1 MPRIAWIVATEYPH
15 HIVLRGNN
23 RVKVFEDKEDFK
35 KYLSLDYPY
44 SSARTHIL
52 EKSNVLPGEPLFDKG
67 EISNYRKFIAGD
79 EGKVDLD
86 VIRKQT
92 RLGKPLGDRGFLEML
107 SKKLGYKLNFRS
119 KGRPK
124 KGMCP

>member
-1 MPRIAWIVATEYPH
+1 VRAA
-15 HIVLRGNN
+15 
-23 RVKVFEDKEDFK
+23 
-35 KYLSLDYPY
+35 
-44 SSARTHIL
+44 SSNL
-52 EKSNVLPGEPLFDKG
+52 QD
-67 EISNYRKFIAGD
+67 YRKFIAED
-79 EGKVDLD
+79 EDKFDLD

-124 KGMCP
+124 KDVPLNKNPS